1 MIDNFILFGFGLL
14 VFSIIVV
21 ITDYFFG
28 DEE

>member
-14 VFSIIVV
+14 IVSICVV
-21 ITDYFFG
+21 IGDYFFG

>member
-21 ITDYFFG
+21 VTDYFFG
-28 DEE
+28 DE